1 MTPPLPFD
9 RTGNVLELGGD
20 VLHEDLPLAYWPA
33 EPRESS
39 VGEVYD
45 HEGECDLAGA
55 DALLDEN
62 NRQIE
67 VGNKLFTV
75 IRAEPA
81 EFVPHIMLRLRQ
93 IRGG

>member
-1 MTPPLPFD
+1 MSVLPFD
-9 RTGNVLELGGD
+9 RTGDVLELGGE
-20 VLHEDLPLAYWPA
+20 VLLADLALAYWPA
-33 EPRESS
+33 EPRETA

-55 DALLDEN
+55 DSLLDEN

-67 VGNKLFTV
+67 VDGKLFTV